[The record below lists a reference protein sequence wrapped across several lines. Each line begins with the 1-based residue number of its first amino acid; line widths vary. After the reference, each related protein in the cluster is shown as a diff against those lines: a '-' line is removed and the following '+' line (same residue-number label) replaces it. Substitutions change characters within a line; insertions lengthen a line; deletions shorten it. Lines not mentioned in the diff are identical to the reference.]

1 MSLSQPQIY
10 CLNVGCSQP
19 LNPLSAKLCEN
30 CQTPLVNRYLWA
42 VSPAAAQ
49 IPVQEIVADRYYVV
63 APQIWLDT
71 RPDLTPYAP
80 EPLPKDI
87 MPYLRLSPQRLHI
100 PQVYGYALLSTRFE
114 NAAIL
119 LLENAPIDDRGT
131 LLPSMIQAWHSASP
145 VRQIYWLW
153 QILQLW
159 KPLTGMGVA
168 SSLLLADNLRVE
180 GWRVRLKQLYLDL
193 SEASGSTLGETD
205 INKGVSGSKQKQTA
219 STQVMLKPQLQ
230 PSLPL
235 LGEAW
240 ESWLREAQVSV
251 APQLKDIIQQLQAED
266 ASLSEIAQQLNQL
279 LLEQAAQLPL
289 YSQVSSRSDRGSIP
303 KHNEDSCYP
312 TESDFGINPT
322 QPSNQ
327 LVTHL
332 SMVCDGIGGHEGG
345 EIASQLAVKSL
356 KLQAQ
361 ALLTEVASETEI
373 LMPDL
378 VREQLAATIRVANN
392 LIASQNDAQQRE
404 SRRRMGTTLV
414 MAFQL
419 PQQVETA
426 QGKSYSHELYL
437 AHVGDSRAYWMTR
450 DYCQQ
455 LTVDDDVSTREVR
468 MGRSLYHHALTRSD
482 AGALTQAIGTKDAE
496 LLRPTVQRLII
507 EEDGVLLL
515 CSDGLSDNNL
525 VEQYWADYAEPILTG
540 QLSLESAV
548 QSLIDLANEKNGHDN
563 ISVVLTSY
571 QVSGDK
577 KRFIDSETT
586 TDPGIDDQEEQ
597 TWVETETD
605 EGVPSEDSEMAEE
618 TTSRGW
624 TQALKVMLG
633 LLALLIF
640 SGMVGLAAWLTLNPE
655 ASQLLRDRFPNN
667 EQPEER

>member
-1 MSLSQPQIY
+1 MSLSQPQIH
-10 CLNVGCSQP
+10 CLNADCSSP
-19 LNPLSAKLCEN
+19 LNPLSAKLCEH
-30 CQTPLVNRYLWA
+30 CQTPLLHRYLWA
-42 VSPAAAQ
+42 VSPVAAQ
-49 IPVQEIVADRYYVV
+49 IPVQETVANRYYVV

-71 RPDLTPYAP
+71 RPGLTPYAP

-87 MPYLRLSPQRLHI
+87 MPYLRLFPQQLHI
-100 PQVYGYALLSTRFE
+100 PQVYGYALLGARSE
-114 NAAIL
+114 NAAII
-119 LLENAPIDDRGT
+119 LLENAPIDDRGNI
-131 LLPSMIQAWHSASP
+131 LPSMIQAWHSASP

-180 GWRVRLKQLYLDL
+180 GWRVRLKQLYSDL
-193 SEASGSTLGETD
+193 SEASGARLGETEL
-205 INKGVSGSKQKQTA
+205 NKGVSASKQRQTA
-219 STQVMLKPQLQ
+219 STQMMLKPQLQ

-251 APQLKDIIQQLQAED
+251 APQLKDIIDQLQAED

-279 LLEQAAQLPL
+279 LLEEVAQLPL
-289 YSQVSSRSDRGSIP
+289 YSQVASRSDRGSLP

-327 LVTHL
+327 LVAHL

-419 PQQVETA
+419 PQQIETA

-468 MGRSLYHHALTRSD
+468 MGRSLYHHALNRSD

-496 LLRPTVQRLII
+496 LLRPTVQRLMI

-525 VEQYWADYAEPILTG
+525 VERYWADYAEPILTG
-540 QLSLESAV
+540 QMSLESAV

-563 ISVVLTSY
+563 ISVVLTFY
-571 QVSGDK
+571 KVSGSDNNLS
-577 KRFIDSETT
+577 SEEKAAEPRIN
-586 TDPGIDDQEEQ
+586 DQQEE
-597 TWVETETD
+597 TLVETETED
-605 EGVPSEDSEMAEE
+605 SVPSEDSEIIEE
-618 TTSRGW
+618 RTSKGW

-640 SGMVGLAAWLTLNPE
+640 SGMVGLAAWVTLNPE
-655 ASQLLRDRFPNN
+655 ASRLLRDILPNN
-667 EQPEER
+667 EQREER